1 MFHRK
6 KSLSFLLLFCS
17 IFWIHAITPFKDGD
31 KVIILGDSITSGGE
45 FIYWVQA
52 MYQLR
57 QPGKIRLENAGI
69 SGDVASGGL
78 ARLGYDVLDKKPNRV
93 FIMFGM
99 NDINLSLY
107 AKGGTVLDEKR
118 MKPLKNYENNLNK
131 LCDRLKEAGVAVTLI
146 TPTPYN
152 QYGKGNPSTYNEA
165 GLAAAAKIVR
175 KIAKERGLEVVE
187 FHIPMTEVLKK
198 QPKIFPMRTDKVHP
212 NALGHLLM
220 AYYLCKEAGLDG
232 RIAEVSI
239 DAADGKIKTANHAAV
254 SDVKIKNA
262 SGQNGTAGISF
273 KYAPERLPFIPNKKQ
288 HEGIDAMVPFTADF
302 NTEFLQISNLAEGK
316 YKLSANG
323 AAIGTFTSADL
334 AKGINL
340 AMLNTPS
347 RKQAQKVFAQ
357 INIIRGCF
365 GRLRSVVQGDRFA
378 KSQNADLN
386 DAESCCKAVDQWF
399 KVRFIDKKGSN
410 EKYYRNVITA
420 YKKNKKQVPA
430 ILKQLDAA
438 YVKLYQESHPV
449 SYTLELK
456 KL

>member
-1 MFHRK
+1 MFHCK
-6 KSLSFLLLFCS
+6 KSLSFLMLLCS
-17 IFWIHAITPFKDGD
+17 IFWVHAITPFKDGD
-31 KVIILGDSITSGGE
+31 KVIFLGDSITHGGE
-45 FIYWVQA
+45 FLYWVQA

-57 QPGKIRLENAGI
+57 QPGSKIRVENAGI

-107 AKGGTVLDEKR
+107 AKGGTELDEKR
-118 MKPLKNYENNLNK
+118 MKPLKKYEDNLNQI
-131 LCDRLKEAGVAVTLI
+131 CDRLKEAGIAVTLI

-175 KIAKERGLEVVE
+175 KIARERRLELVE
-187 FHIPMTEVLKK
+187 FHVPMTEVIKK

-212 NALGHLLM
+212 NPLGHLLM

-232 RIAEVSI
+232 KIAEVSI
-239 DAADGKIKTANHAAV
+239 DAADGKIKTANHAAIK
-254 SDVKIKNA
+254 DMKIKRD
-262 SGQNGTAGISF
+262 GKTAAGVSF
-273 KYAPERLPFIPNKKQ
+273 EYAPERLPFIPNKKQ
-288 HEGIDAMVPFTADF
+288 HEGIDAMVPFTADL
-302 NTEFLQISNLAEGK
+302 NTELLQVSGLADGK
-316 YKLSANG
+316 YQLSANG
-323 AAIGTFTSADL
+323 TALGTYTSAEL
-334 AKGINL
+334 AEGINL
-340 AMLNTPS
+340 AELNTPS
-347 RKQAQKVFAQ
+347 RKQAQKIFAQ
-357 INIIRGCF
+357 VNIIRGCF

-386 DAESCCKAVDQWF
+386 DAESCCKAADQWF
-399 KVRFIDKKGSN
+399 KARFIDKKGSN
-410 EKYYRNVITA
+410 EKYYKNVITA

-438 YVKLYQESHPV
+438 YEKLYQESHPV
-449 SYTLELK
+449 SYKLELK